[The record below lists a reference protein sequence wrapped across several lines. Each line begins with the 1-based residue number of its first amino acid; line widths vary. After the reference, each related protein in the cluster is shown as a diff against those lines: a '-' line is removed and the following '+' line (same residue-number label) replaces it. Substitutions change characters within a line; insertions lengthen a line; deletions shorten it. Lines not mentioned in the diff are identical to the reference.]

1 MGTHP
6 IFESDFD
13 CLTDMTFM
21 DRVRIF
27 YLKRLRFLRDRRFI
41 RTCKI
46 WGGLSIGTYSVFWWY
61 QEIFLAV
68 EEKKRRQTGHDSLF
82 AAAINAQ
89 VSGFD
94 ENVLA
99 ENKALKDIIEH
110 VEAKAKTPYENIRVP
125 RPWELEST
133 ESKQDFMKRAQLG
146 AQDEIRRR
154 ENDSEKEELRIQ
166 EQIRI
171 VKTRLAQQ
179 KLE

>member
-1 MGTHP
+1 MH
-6 IFESDFD
+6 S
-13 CLTDMTFM
+13 
-21 DRVRIF
+21 
-27 YLKRLRFLRDRRFI
+27 
-41 RTCKI
+41 
-46 WGGLSIGTYSVFWWY
+46 
-61 QEIFLAV
+61 
-68 EEKKRRQTGHDSLF
+68 
-82 AAAINAQ
+82 
-89 VSGFD
+89 
-94 ENVLA
+94 
-99 ENKALKDIIEH
+99 DIIEH

-133 ESKQDFMKRAQLG
+133 ESKQDFMKRAQLE

>member
-1 MGTHP
+1 
-6 IFESDFD
+6 
-13 CLTDMTFM
+13 M

-99 ENKALKDIIEH
+99 ENKALKGFYNLSLH
-110 VEAKAKTPYENIRVP
+110 
-125 RPWELEST
+125 
-133 ESKQDFMKRAQLG
+133 
-146 AQDEIRRR
+146 
-154 ENDSEKEELRIQ
+154 EKLLLSPSCVR
-166 EQIRI
+166 
-171 VKTRLAQQ
+171 
-179 KLE
+179 